1 MGVFSWSAPAQ
12 GDEGPDDELTCLLC
26 EATAEHEGFV
36 GPMIEHVHDLEAFL
50 ERHPDTEVRAKVQL
64 DMGNLLLR
72 AFDAW
77 HDAKRDVKRGGYD
90 LDDSY
95 GFLREARVVYYE
107 LMQSD
112 DVVTREQARTR
123 LYEID
128 LREGTSQS
136 PDVAT
141 LVSSWSGFGEGF
153 SSPADGAPVK
163 VSLRAHTAPS
173 LTEWMKSGLIVD
185 RLEVTPR
192 VLQIR
197 AGEPLYL
204 GHLQV
209 FALDPSGQVVE
220 SIPLTFNLEGS
231 DAIFDFEGYRT
242 HSTEI
247 LTTGPGQAT
256 IWVESLLPTTSG
268 ERLRESI
275 ELTVH

>member
-12 GDEGPDDELTCLLC
+12 SD
-26 EATAEHEGFV
+26 EGFV
-36 GPMIEHVHDLEAFL
+36 GPMIEHVRDLEAFL
-50 ERHPDTEVRAKVQL
+50 ERHPDTEVRVKAQL

-95 GFLREARVVYYE
+95 AFLREARVVYYE

-128 LREGTSQS
+128 LRE
-136 PDVAT
+136 
-141 LVSSWSGFGEGF
+141 
-153 SSPADGAPVK
+153 
-163 VSLRAHTAPS
+163 
-173 LTEWMKSGLIVD
+173 
-185 RLEVTPR
+185 
-192 VLQIR
+192 
-197 AGEPLYL
+197 
-204 GHLQV
+204 
-209 FALDPSGQVVE
+209 
-220 SIPLTFNLEGS
+220 SIPLIFNLEGS

-247 LTTGPGQAT
+247 LTIGPGQAT

-268 ERLRESI
+268 ERLREPI
-275 ELTVH
+275 ELTIR